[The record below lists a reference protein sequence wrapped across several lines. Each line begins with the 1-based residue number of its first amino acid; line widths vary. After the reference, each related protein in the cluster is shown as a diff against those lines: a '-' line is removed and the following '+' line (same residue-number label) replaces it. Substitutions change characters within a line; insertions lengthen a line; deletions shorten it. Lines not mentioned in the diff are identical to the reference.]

1 MAKKV
6 SGKVLQ
12 GEDKKTHDYE
22 MVLIISPEVV
32 DDKLGLTIDNVS
44 KFITD
49 NGGVVSEVEQWG
61 KKKLAYPIKHY
72 LEGNYV
78 LTRFKLITTSIKELE
93 VSLHISDDVLRHLL
107 IQLDS

>member
-1 MAKKV
+1 MAARKKEAV
-6 SGKVLQ
+6 KQ
-12 GEDKKTHDYE
+12 EDKRIHDYE
-22 MVLIISPEVV
+22 LVFIISPEVV
-32 DDKLGLTIDNVS
+32 DEPLEAAIEGVS
-44 KFITD
+44 QFVASK
-49 NGGVVSEVEQWG
+49 GGTVSEVERWG
-61 KKKLAYPIKHY
+61 KKKLAYPLKRF